1 MEVQKRNHLLEA
13 VLFFHRQIDDMEFQ
27 QIMNQDIDNDKRQE
41 IIERNKKINN
51 HFNNLEDKL
60 FKQETL
66 SKEEIVFFNE
76 LVDLFIEDIA
86 QEKML
91 EIKKKI
97 NNIKYQQIMNQEID
111 NDKRQE
117 IIERNKKINN
127 HFNNLEDKLF
137 KQETLSKEEI
147 VFFNELVDLFIEDL
161 AQVKMVEI
169 KKRNIEKMKI

>member
-76 LVDLFIEDIA
+76 LEIGRASCRERVYISVVDKA
-86 QEKML
+86 V
-91 EIKKKI
+91 KKK
-97 NNIKYQQIMNQEID
+97 KREEETRDKTKQIVYGCRVAHNC
-111 NDKRQE
+111 N
-117 IIERNKKINN
+117 
-127 HFNNLEDKLF
+127 
-137 KQETLSKEEI
+137 ET
-147 VFFNELVDLFIEDL
+147 
-161 AQVKMVEI
+161 
-169 KKRNIEKMKI
+169 

>member
-76 LVDLFIEDIA
+76 LVDLFIED
-86 QEKML
+86 
-91 EIKKKI
+91 
-97 NNIKYQQIMNQEID
+97 
-111 NDKRQE
+111 
-117 IIERNKKINN
+117 
-127 HFNNLEDKLF
+127 
-137 KQETLSKEEI
+137 
-147 VFFNELVDLFIEDL
+147 L

>member
-76 LVDLFIEDIA
+76 LVDLFIED
-86 QEKML
+86 
-91 EIKKKI
+91 
-97 NNIKYQQIMNQEID
+97 
-111 NDKRQE
+111 
-117 IIERNKKINN
+117 
-127 HFNNLEDKLF
+127 
-137 KQETLSKEEI
+137 
-147 VFFNELVDLFIEDL
+147 L
-161 AQVKMVEI
+161 ADRKSTRLNSSHVAI
-169 KKRNIEKMKI
+169 SYA